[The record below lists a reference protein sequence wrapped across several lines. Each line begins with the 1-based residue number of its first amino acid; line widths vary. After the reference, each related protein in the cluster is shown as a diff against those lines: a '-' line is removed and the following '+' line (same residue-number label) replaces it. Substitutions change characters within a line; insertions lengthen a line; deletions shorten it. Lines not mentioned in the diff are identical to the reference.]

1 MSTRLTLEVA
11 SNSLASALAA
21 QAGGADRIELF
32 DNLAEGGTTP
42 SFASIAIARER
53 LSIPLFVLVRPRP
66 GDFHYDALET
76 ELMLRD
82 IAQCRALGCDGVV
95 IGALDV
101 QGGIDLALCRELVQ
115 AAGPLQVTFH
125 RAFDAARDLSAA
137 LEQVI
142 GLGCQRVLT
151 SGGQVSAE
159 AGVDMLA
166 GLVTQAAGR
175 ITVMA
180 GAGLGPANIAAVAR
194 RSGCTELHASAKA
207 CAARRCSSRTRRC
220 AVWTRTGARPAPR
233 PWPHCVRHWTADRR
247 AGSDPFAEG
256 LRPRCGTRT
265 RCRKVTLLTCAD
277 RQSVCQTAERRGIH
291 VSV

>member
-1 MSTRLTLEVA
+1 MTCATRRRSTRARRREHAAHLEIA

-42 SFASIAIARER
+42 SFATIAIARER

-101 QGGIDLALCRELVQ
+101 QGNIDLPLCRELVQ

-125 RAFDAARDLSAA
+125 RAFDAARDLPAA

-151 SGGQVSAE
+151 SG
-159 AGVDMLA
+159 
-166 GLVTQAAGR
+166 
-175 ITVMA
+175 
-180 GAGLGPANIAAVAR
+180 AR
-194 RSGCTELHASAKA
+194 Q
-207 CAARRCSSRTRRC
+207 
-220 AVWTRTGARPAPR
+220 APR
-233 PWPHCVRHWTADRR
+233 PV
-247 AGSDPFAEG
+247 
-256 LRPRCGTRT
+256 PRCWRAWLP
-265 RCRKVTLLTCAD
+265 R
-277 RQSVCQTAERRGIH
+277 RRGA
-291 VSV
+291 SR

>member
-1 MSTRLTLEVA
+1 MSTRLTLEIA

-32 DNLAEGGTTP
+32 DNLVEGGTTP
-42 SFASIAIARER
+42 SFATIAIARER

-66 GDFHYDALET
+66 GDFHYNALET

-101 QGGIDLALCRELVQ
+101 QGGVDVALCRELMQ

-125 RAFDAARDLSAA
+125 RAFDAARDLPAG

-151 SGGQVSAE
+151 SGGGQVSAE
-159 AGVDMLA
+159 AGADVLA
-166 GLVTQAAGR
+166 ALVTQAAGR

-180 GAGLGPANIAAVAR
+180 GAGLAPGNIATVAR
-194 RSGCTELHASAKA
+194 QTGCTELHASAKA
-207 CAARRCSSRTRRC
+207 CAARPCSSRTRPC
-220 AVWTRTGARPAPR
+220 AAWTRTGARPPPR
-233 PWPHCVRHWTADRR
+233 PWPRCGRRWTAQ
-247 AGSDPFAEG
+247 GSP
-256 LRPRCGTRT
+256 P
-265 RCRKVTLLTCAD
+265 LL
-277 RQSVCQTAERRGIH
+277 
-291 VSV
+291 

>member
-1 MSTRLTLEVA
+1 MSTRLTLEIA

-42 SFASIAIARER
+42 SFASIAMARER

-125 RAFDAARDLSAA
+125 RAFDAARDLPAA

-159 AGVDMLA
+159 AGADVLA

-175 ITVMA
+175 ISVMA
-180 GAGLGPANIAAVAR
+180 GAGLGPANIAVVAR
-194 RSGCTELHASAKA
+194 RSGCTELHASAK
-207 CAARRCSSRTRRC
+207 
-220 AVWTRTGARPAPR
+220 
-233 PWPHCVRHWTADRR
+233 
-247 AGSDPFAEG
+247 G
-256 LRPRCGTRT
+256 LRRSATQFQNPALRG
-265 RCRKVTLLTCAD
+265 LD
-277 RQSVCQTAERRGIH
+277 PDWSQTATATVAALRQALDGAQ
-291 VSV
+291 

>member
-1 MSTRLTLEVA
+1 MSTRRTLEIA

-42 SFASIAIARER
+42 SFATIAIARER

-101 QGGIDLALCRELVQ
+101 QGNIDLPLCRELVQ

-125 RAFDAARDLSAA
+125 RAFDAARDLPAA

-151 SGGQVSAE
+151 SG
-159 AGVDMLA
+159 
-166 GLVTQAAGR
+166 
-175 ITVMA
+175 
-180 GAGLGPANIAAVAR
+180 AR
-194 RSGCTELHASAKA
+194 Q
-207 CAARRCSSRTRRC
+207 
-220 AVWTRTGARPAPR
+220 APR
-233 PWPHCVRHWTADRR
+233 PV
-247 AGSDPFAEG
+247 
-256 LRPRCGTRT
+256 PRCWRAWLP
-265 RCRKVTLLTCAD
+265 R
-277 RQSVCQTAERRGIH
+277 RRGA
-291 VSV
+291 SR

>member
-1 MSTRLTLEVA
+1 MSTRLTLEIA

-42 SFASIAIARER
+42 SFATIAIARER

-82 IAQCRALGCDGVV
+82 IAHCRALGCDGVV

-101 QGGIDLALCRELVQ
+101 HGGIDLALCRELVH

-125 RAFDAARDLSAA
+125 RAFDAARDRSAA

-159 AGVDMLA
+159 AGADVLA

-194 RSGCTELHASAKA
+194 RTGCTELHASAKGLRRSA
-207 CAARRCSSRTRRC
+207 MQFQNPALRGLDPDWSQTATATVAALRQ
-220 AVWTRTGARPAPR
+220 ALDGAR
-233 PWPHCVRHWTADRR
+233 
-247 AGSDPFAEG
+247 
-256 LRPRCGTRT
+256 
-265 RCRKVTLLTCAD
+265 
-277 RQSVCQTAERRGIH
+277 
-291 VSV
+291 